1 VSESPYF
8 EQIADPVF
16 CPSLLPISAV
26 TNLQVLLSAQ
36 FWRDTYSL
44 DFSTDDGFSEQELH
58 GRNVVMNTQL
68 NESAQRDSDD
78 GMLLL
83 GLLGVWQGWPD
94 LYCKPCICR
103 GPCSKGHPFQ
113 SF

>member
-1 VSESPYF
+1 
-8 EQIADPVF
+8 VF
-16 CPSLLPISAV
+16 CPSLLPISAA

-58 GRNVVMNTQL
+58 GRSVVMNTQL
-68 NESAQRDSDD
+68 NESVIRDPDY

-83 GLLGVWQGWPD
+83 VFLARLARPI
-94 LYCKPCICR
+94 LPL
-103 GPCSKGHPFQ
+103 SKGAPISIILKH
-113 SF
+113 